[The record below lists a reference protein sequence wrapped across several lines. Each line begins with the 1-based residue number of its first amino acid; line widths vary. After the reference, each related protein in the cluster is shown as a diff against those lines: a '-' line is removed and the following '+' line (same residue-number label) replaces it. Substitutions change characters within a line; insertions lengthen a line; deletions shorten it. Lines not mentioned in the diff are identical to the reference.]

1 MGADSNFTLGG
12 CPGLFKRDA
21 GSEIASMLITVSLL
35 YK

>member
-21 GSEIASMLITVSLL
+21 GSEIANMPITVSLL